1 VKAAR
6 ATLLAA
12 GVAVILY
19 AIIGVLT
26 DDGTSP
32 LNQLMF
38 TLALVVAHDGI
49 VLPLAI
55 GVGVL
60 IVRFVP
66 DWARPPVQA
75 GLYASL
81 VLTIFTIP
89 MLIGAGR
96 LPDNPTILPLNYARG
111 LQLVLA
117 ASWVAAAV
125 WAGYRWRARQRIVAA
140 PDPGPEPTA

>member
-6 ATLLAA
+6 AILLAA
-12 GVAVILY
+12 GVAGLAY
-19 AIIGVLT
+19 AVIGVLT

-32 LNQLMF
+32 LNQLLF

-60 IVRFVP
+60 TVRYVP
-66 DWARPPVQA
+66 NWARPPVQA

-81 VLTIFTIP
+81 VLTLFTIP
-89 MLIGAGR
+89 MLVGAGR
-96 LPDNPTILPLNYARG
+96 RADNLTILPLNYARG

-117 ASWVAAAV
+117 AIWVAAAV
-125 WAGYRWRARQRIVAA
+125 WAGYRWRARRSAVA
-140 PDPGPEPTA
+140 GPEPTA

>member
-1 VKAAR
+1 MKAAR
-6 ATLLAA
+6 GILLAA
-12 GVAVILY
+12 GVAGLAY
-19 AIIGVLT
+19 AVIGVLT

-32 LNQLMF
+32 LNQLLF

-60 IVRFVP
+60 TVRFVP

-81 VLTIFTIP
+81 VLTLFTIP

-96 LPDNPTILPLNYARG
+96 LPDNLTILPLNYARG

-117 ASWVAAAV
+117 AIWVAAAV
-125 WAGYRWRARQRIVAA
+125 WAGYRWRARKATVA
-140 PDPGPEPTA
+140 GPEPTA

>member
-1 VKAAR
+1 MKAAR
-6 ATLLAA
+6 AILLTA
-12 GVAVILY
+12 GVAGMIY
-19 AIIGVLT
+19 AVIGVLT

-32 LNQLMF
+32 LNQLLF
-38 TLALVVAHDGI
+38 TVALAVAHDGI

-60 IVRFVP
+60 TVRFVP

-81 VLTIFTIP
+81 VLTLFTIP
-89 MLIGAGR
+89 MLVGAGR

-117 ASWVAAAV
+117 AIWVAAAV
-125 WAGYRWRARQRIVAA
+125 WAGYRWRDRKPVAA
-140 PDPGPEPTA
+140 PTPGPEPAP

>member
-6 ATLLAA
+6 ASLLVA
-12 GVAVILY
+12 GVAAMVY
-19 AIIGVLT
+19 AVIGVLT
-26 DDGTSP
+26 DDGTNP
-32 LNQLMF
+32 RNQLLF

-55 GVGVL
+55 GVGL
-60 IVRFVP
+60 FTVRFVP

-89 MLIGAGR
+89 LLVGAGR
-96 LPDNPTILPLNYARG
+96 LADNATILPLDYARG

-117 ASWVAAAV
+117 AIWVAAAV
-125 WAGYRWRARQRIVAA
+125 WAGYRWRARKPTVAA
-140 PDPGPEPTA
+140 PNPGPEPTA